1 MHLLLVQRRDERGEL
16 HCLGK
21 PSRVRTGQSEIN
33 VNLGRRRAAQAFLC
47 LMPALACVGVLAM
60 TACRAGTASARDIS
74 VREEIAPTPVR
85 EGTASVTIHL
95 ANTQGQPVSSAHINV
110 EGDMAHPGMAP
121 VFAAAAESSPGTY
134 RAAIDFNM
142 PGDWVV
148 LLHIR
153 LADGR
158 RIERQL
164 DVKGV
169 RPR

>member
-1 MHLLLVQRRDERGEL
+1 M
-16 HCLGK
+16 
-21 PSRVRTGQSEIN
+21 GQSEFN
-33 VNLGRRRAAQAFLC
+33 VNLGRRRAAQTFLC
-47 LMPALACVGVLAM
+47 LIPALACAAALAM
-60 TACRAGTASARDIS
+60 TACRAGTATAQDIS
-74 VREEIAPTPVR
+74 VREEIAPAPVR

-95 ANTQGQPVSSAHINV
+95 ANAQGQPVNSAHINV

-121 VFAAAAESSPGTY
+121 VFAGAAESSPGTY

-142 PGDWVV
+142 PGDWVI

-169 RPR
+169 QPR